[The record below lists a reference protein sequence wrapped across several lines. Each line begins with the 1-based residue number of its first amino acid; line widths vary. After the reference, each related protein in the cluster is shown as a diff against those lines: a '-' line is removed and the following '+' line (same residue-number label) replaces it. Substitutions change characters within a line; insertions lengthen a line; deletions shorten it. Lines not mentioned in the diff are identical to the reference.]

1 MAKALAKGDKL
12 SSHRK
17 ILFLSIG
24 IAIFLA
30 LVPLLTN
37 RNDLINLMVLIF
49 LYICLAQSWNII
61 GGYAGQ
67 VSLGHAA
74 FFGLGALT
82 TRLLLVWG
90 SPFLLSFITGG
101 LVAVVLALII
111 GHAALRLRGIYFA
124 IGTLGLAQ
132 ILKITVGNILPTVAD
147 LPSHYIATYHLVARY
162 YLFLT
167 LAVIMVVVVYWI
179 SHSKLGLGMVAV
191 REDEEAAKASGVN
204 TFRQKVIAL
213 AISTFLAGL
222 TGGAFAFYQVSYY
235 YDLPF
240 DTTWTFGA
248 LMITYVGGVG
258 TIVGPIIGSFFY
270 AIFAEV
276 FTRTFPQLHIF
287 IFGILFIAVVLLLPG
302 GLVETASRIRRLI
315 APKKAEA
322 SLPRGT
328 PISKR
333 TKEKNRSH

>member
-1 MAKALAKGDKL
+1 
-12 SSHRK
+12 
-17 ILFLSIG
+17 
-24 IAIFLA
+24 
-30 LVPLLTN
+30 
-37 RNDLINLMVLIF
+37 MVLIF

-82 TRLLLVWG
+82 TRFLWVWG
-90 SPFLLSFITGG
+90 FPFLVALIVGG

-111 GHAALRLRGIYFA
+111 GHGALRLRGIYFA

-132 ILKITVGNILPTVAD
+132 ILMITVGNILPTTAD
-147 LPSHYIATYHLVARY
+147 LPADYISTYHLAPRY
-162 YLFLT
+162 YLFLA
-167 LAVIMVVVVYWI
+167 LAVIMVVIAYWI

-204 TFRQKVIAL
+204 TFRQKMIAL
-213 AISTFLAGL
+213 IISTFLAGL
-222 TGGAFAFYQVSYY
+222 AGGAFAFYQVSYY

-240 DTTWTFGA
+240 SPTWTFDA

-270 AIFAEV
+270 AIFEEV
-276 FTRTFPQLHIF
+276 FARTFPEFHVF
-287 IFGILFIAVVLLLPG
+287 IFGVLFIVVVLLLPG
-302 GLVETASRIRRLI
+302 GLVEIASRIRRLI
-315 APKKAEA
+315 TTKKAK
-322 SLPRGT
+322 
-328 PISKR
+328 I
-333 TKEKNRSH
+333 N